1 MIAPHLAYRD
11 IYKIGAP
18 VTDQQCKQGSANV
31 VLCMFL
37 MASQCTAM
45 ELLHTMSLVRRR
57 EASLTFLRTSRRD
70 FMTSG
75 ACMRASI
82 VS

>member
-1 MIAPHLAYRD
+1 M
-11 IYKIGAP
+11 
-18 VTDQQCKQGSANV
+18 

-37 MASQCTAM
+37 MAFQCTAI

-75 ACMRASI
+75 ARMRASI